1 MYFLSLRF
9 YSLYYLLQRSTRSA
23 TDLDSSL
30 TMRLL
35 TCIVVVLLCLR
46 HSLPQPETTIQWI
59 PELCGSDQAEEF
71 PDRACRTATWENLLP
86 PDGQKFRPRNSKLS
100 LACLLT
106 LTSILF
112 LTLRLASFCLLFPSF
127 FQPMPAQC
135 FKISFG
141 SQEGSPNTIKYT
153 I

>member
-1 MYFLSLRF
+1 MIMIHDAQDLRHYK
-9 YSLYYLLQRSTRSA
+9 YSSRPP
-23 TDLDSSL
+23 TDFSSSL

-35 TCIVVVLLCLR
+35 ACIVVVLLCLR

-71 PDRACRTATWENLLP
+71 PDRACRTDTWKNLLP

-112 LTLRLASFCLLFPSF
+112 LTLRLASFCLLLDLFDSLFSF
-127 FQPMPAQC
+127 SKF
-135 FKISFG
+135 
-141 SQEGSPNTIKYT
+141 
-153 I
+153 